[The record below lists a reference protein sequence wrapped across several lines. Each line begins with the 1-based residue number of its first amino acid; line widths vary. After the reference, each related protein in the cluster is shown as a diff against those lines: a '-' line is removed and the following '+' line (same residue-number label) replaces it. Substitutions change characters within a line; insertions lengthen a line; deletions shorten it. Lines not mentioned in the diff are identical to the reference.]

1 MEKREAVHPHTRG
14 DDSVTLASSTAAS
27 GSPPHAWGRRGDG
40 FLIEAGVRFTPTRVG
55 TTGLRHIPP
64 QHGAV
69 HPHTRGDDDRC
80 QIPSFSGSGS
90 PPHAW
95 GRRTKYHDNVPHG
108 RFTPTRVGTT
118 PCLKFWHK
126 PDTVHP
132 HTRGDDSF
140 PQIVPVVGDGSP
152 PHAWGR
158 RSVTGCY
165 RASCRFTPTRVGTTG
180 RVWDRG

>member
-1 MEKREAVHPHTRG
+1 MVRGSPPHAWGRLPVRCFHSSQIRFTPTRVGTTQAGRSVEKREAVHPHTRG

-69 HPHTRGDDDRC
+69 HPHTRGDD
-80 QIPSFSGSGS
+80 
-90 PPHAW
+90 
-95 GRRTKYHDNVPHG
+95 
-108 RFTPTRVGTT
+108 
-118 PCLKFWHK
+118 
-126 PDTVHP
+126 
-132 HTRGDDSF
+132 SF

>member
-1 MEKREAVHPHTRG
+1 MVRGSPPHAWGRLPVRCFHSSQNRFTPTRVGTTQAGRSVEKREAVHPHTRG

-80 QIPSFSGSGS
+80 QIPSFRGSGS

-95 GRRTKYHDNVPHG
+95 GRQLPADCPRRWG

-118 PCLKFWHK
+118 VRNWLLSRELS
-126 PDTVHP
+126 VHP
-132 HTRGDDSF
+132 HTRGDD
-140 PQIVPVVGDGSP
+140 GKGL
-152 PHAWGR
+152 G
-158 RSVTGCY
+158 
-165 RASCRFTPTRVGTTG
+165 
-180 RVWDRG
+180 